1 MYKKSNQSFI
11 QECLDVKDQ
20 VVKDGKGRNVIPPP
34 ERESLW
40 KLYLEKFKDPIIIVL
55 IVAFA
60 LSLCLAFY
68 EVVVMDYSWSV
79 LFEPMGVL
87 LALLL

>member
-68 EVVVMDYSWSV
+68 EVVVMDYSW
-79 LFEPMGVL
+79 
-87 LALLL
+87 